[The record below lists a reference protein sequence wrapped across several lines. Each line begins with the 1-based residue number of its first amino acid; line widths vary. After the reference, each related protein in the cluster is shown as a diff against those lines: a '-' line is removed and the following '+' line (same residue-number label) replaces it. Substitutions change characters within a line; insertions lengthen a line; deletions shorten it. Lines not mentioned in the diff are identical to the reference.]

1 MEVFRMRSSRNR
13 ASIVVALL
21 ALAIVVLGTGP
32 AGAAAPV
39 TITSPADGVAHAP
52 GYTGPVSVDFS
63 GGDMGTYAIAVTGP
77 HGYGWNTTW
86 NFDGSQTTS
95 SWAFPQTRLAG
106 TYTVTVTAPDETV
119 AATATFLINP
129 AVMASSA
136 APTPFY
142 PLEQDGFR
150 DALRFTFRTN
160 ATAADTV
167 RVVNSRGRAIRIAKV
182 GALSG
187 TASHSWAWHGRKNNG
202 ARVQPGVFRL
212 HLVAVTD
219 ERKLRGPVVVVR
231 VRALAPRINGS
242 SVAPSPFYPIERD
255 GYRDT
260 TTFRFSTN
268 VRASDTIRVRGP
280 GGRIVRIARLGV
292 LKGHAH
298 PHTWTWNGT
307 NNGGEVLAPGT
318 YRVKVVSVYY
328 GQKVVSAW
336 RKVVLKRKPG
346 GGGGGGGGGANCTP
360 GYSPCLT
367 YHGGADYDCAGGS
380 GNGPYY
386 TTPGVVYRVTGSD
399 PYGLDADNDGYG
411 CE

>member
-1 MEVFRMRSSRNR
+1 MRSSRNR
-13 ASIVVALL
+13 AGIVVALL
-21 ALAIVVLGTGP
+21 ALAIAVFGAGS

-39 TITSPADGVAHAP
+39 AITSPADGGNHAP
-52 GYTGPVSVDFS
+52 GYTGPVSVDFT
-63 GGDMGTYAIAVTGP
+63 GGDTGTYTISVAGP
-77 HGYGWNTTW
+77 HGYAWDTSW

-95 SWAFPQTRLAG
+95 SWSFPAARLAG
-106 TYTVTVTAPDETV
+106 TYMVTVTAPDDTT
-119 AATATFLINP
+119 AATAMFEITP
-129 AVMASSA
+129 AVLASSA

-142 PLEQDGFR
+142 PLERDGFR
-150 DALRFTFRTN
+150 DAVRFTFRTN

-167 RVVNSRGRAIRIAKV
+167 RVVNSRGRAIRIA
-182 GALSG
+182 GLGSLSG
-187 TASHSWAWHGRKNNG
+187 TASHSWIWHGRKDNG
-202 ARVQPGVFRL
+202 VRVKPGIFRL

-280 GGRIVRIARLGV
+280 GGRIVRIARLGL
-292 LKGHAH
+292 LKGHGH
-298 PHTWTWNGT
+298 RHTWAWNGT
-307 NNGGEVLAPGT
+307 NNGGELLAPGT
-318 YRVKVVSVYY
+318 YRIKVVSVYY

-336 RKVVLKRKPG
+336 RTVVLKRKPSG
-346 GGGGGGGGGANCTP
+346 GGGGGGSCTP
-360 GYSPCLT
+360 GYSPCLV

-386 TTPGVVYRVTGSD
+386 TRPGVVYRVTGSD

>member
-13 ASIVVALL
+13 AGIVVALL
-21 ALAIVVLGTGP
+21 ALAIVVLGTAS
-32 AGAAAPV
+32 AGASVPV
-39 TITSPADGVAHAP
+39 TITSPADGVSHAP
-52 GYTGPVSVDFS
+52 GYAGPVNIDFT
-63 GGDMGTYAIAVTGP
+63 GGDTGTYTIAVTGP
-77 HGYGWNTTW
+77 HGYAWNTTW
-86 NFDGSQTTS
+86 NFDGSQTTN
-95 SWAFPQTRLAG
+95 SWSFPQTRLAG
-106 TYTVTVTAPDETV
+106 IYNVTVTAPDDTT

-129 AVMASSA
+129 AVLASSA

-160 ATAADTV
+160 IAAADTV
-167 RVVNSRGRAIRIAKV
+167 RVVNSRGRGIRIAKV

-187 TASHSWAWHGRKNNG
+187 TASHSWSWHGRKDNG
-202 ARVQPGVFRL
+202 DRVQPGLFRV
-212 HLVAVTD
+212 HLVAVAD

-231 VRALAPRINGS
+231 VRALAPRISGS

-280 GGRIVRIARLGV
+280 GGRIVRLVRLGL
-292 LKGHAH
+292 LKGHSH
-298 PHTWTWNGT
+298 PHTWAWNGT
-307 NNGGEVLAPGT
+307 NNGGEVLSPGA
-318 YRVKVVSVYY
+318 YRIKVVSVYF

-336 RKVVLKRKPG
+336 RKAVLKRKPSG
-346 GGGGGGGGGANCTP
+346 GGGGGGSCTP
-360 GYSPCLT
+360 GYSPCLVN
-367 YHGGADYDCAGGS
+367 HGGADYDCAGGS

-386 TTPGVVYRVTGSD
+386 TQPGVVYRVTGSD
-399 PYGLDADNDGYG
+399 RYGLDADNDGYG

>member
-1 MEVFRMRSSRNR
+1 MRSSGYR
-13 ASIVVALL
+13 AGIVVALL
-21 ALAIVVLGTGP
+21 ALAVTMVGAGP

-39 TITSPADGVAHAP
+39 TITSPADGVSHPP
-52 GYTGPVSVDFS
+52 GYTGPVSVDFA
-63 GGDMGTYAIAVTGP
+63 GGDTGTYAISITGP
-77 HGYGWNTTW
+77 HGYAWRTTW
-86 NFDGSQTTS
+86 DFDGSQTTN
-95 SWAFPQTRLAG
+95 SWSFPRALLAG
-106 TYTVTVTAPDETV
+106 TYVIRVAAPDDTT
-119 AATATFLINP
+119 ASTATFGINP
-129 AVMASSA
+129 TVLASSA

-160 ATAADTV
+160 VAAADTV
-167 RVVNSRGRAIRIAKV
+167 RVVNGLGRTIRIARV

-187 TASHSWAWHGRKNNG
+187 TVSHSWAWGGRKDNG

-212 HLVAVTD
+212 HLVAVAD
-219 ERKLRGPVVVVR
+219 ERKLRGPVVAVR

-292 LKGHAH
+292 LKGHGH
-298 PHTWTWNGT
+298 PHTWMWNGR
-307 NNGGEVLAPGT
+307 NNGGVLLQPGI
-318 YRVKVVSVYY
+318 YGIKVVSVYY

-336 RKVVLKRKPG
+336 RTAVLKRKPSG
-346 GGGGGGGGGANCTP
+346 GGGGGGNCTP
-360 GYSPCLT
+360 GYSPCLFD
-367 YHGGADYDCAGGS
+367 HGGADYDCAGGS

-386 TTPGVVYRVTGSD
+386 TKPGVVYSVTGSD
-399 PYGLDADNDGYG
+399 PYGLDADNDGLG

>member
-1 MEVFRMRSSRNR
+1 MRSSRNR
-13 ASIVVALL
+13 AGIVVTLL
-21 ALAIVVLGTGP
+21 ALAIAVLGTGS
-32 AGAAAPV
+32 AGAAAAV
-39 TITSPADGVAHAP
+39 AITSPADGVSHPP
-52 GYTGPVSVDFS
+52 GYAGPVSVNFT
-63 GGDMGTYAIAVTGP
+63 GGDTGTYTISIAGP
-77 HGYGWNTTW
+77 HGYAWNTAW
-86 NFDGSQTTS
+86 DFDGSQTTN
-95 SWAFPQTRLAG
+95 SWPFPQARLAG
-106 TYTVTVTAPDETV
+106 TYVVTVRAPDDTI
-119 AATATFLINP
+119 AARATFGINP
-129 AVMASSA
+129 AVLTSSA

-160 ATAADTV
+160 IAAADTV
-167 RVVNSRGRAIRIAKV
+167 RVVNSRGRAIRVAKV

-187 TASHSWAWHGRKNNG
+187 TASHSWVWHGRKNNG
-202 ARVQPGVFRL
+202 VRVQPGIFRV
-212 HLVAVTD
+212 HLVAVAD

-280 GGRIVRIARLGV
+280 GGRIVRIARLGM

-298 PHTWTWNGT
+298 SHTWAWNGA
-307 NNGGEVLAPGT
+307 NNGGEVLGPGT
-318 YRVKVVSVYY
+318 YRIKVVSVYY

-336 RKVVLKRKPG
+336 RKVVLKRKSSG
-346 GGGGGGGGGANCTP
+346 GGGGGGSCTP
-360 GYSPCLT
+360 GYSPCLVN
-367 YHGGADYDCAGGS
+367 HGGADYDCAGGS

-386 TTPGVVYRVTGSD
+386 TQPGVVYRVTGSD
-399 PYGLDADNDGYG
+399 PYGLDADDDGYG

>member
-1 MEVFRMRSSRNR
+1 MRSSRNR
-13 ASIVVALL
+13 AGIVVALFAL
-21 ALAIVVLGTGP
+21 ALVVLGTGA

-39 TITSPADGVAHAP
+39 AITSPADGVSHPP
-52 GYTGPVSVDFS
+52 GFAGPVSVDLT
-63 GGDMGTYAIAVTGP
+63 GGDTGTYTVSVTGP
-77 HGYGWNTTW
+77 HGYEWHTTW
-86 NFDGSQTTS
+86 DFDGSQTTN
-95 SWAFPQTRLAG
+95 SWPFPQARLAG
-106 TYTVTVTAPDETV
+106 RYVVTVTAPDDTT
-119 AATATFLINP
+119 AATATFGINP
-129 AVMASSA
+129 AVLTSSA

-142 PLEQDGFR
+142 PLEHDAFR

-160 ATAADTV
+160 IAAVDTV
-167 RVVNSRGRAIRIAKV
+167 RVVNSRGRAIRIAKL
-182 GALSG
+182 GALNG
-187 TASHSWAWHGRKNNG
+187 TSSHSWAWHGRKNNG
-202 ARVQPGVFRL
+202 VRVQPGIFRV
-212 HLVAVTD
+212 HLVALAD

-268 VRASDTIRVRGP
+268 VRATDTIRVRGP

-292 LKGHAH
+292 LRGHAH
-298 PHTWTWNGT
+298 PHTWSWNGT
-307 NNGGEVLAPGT
+307 NNGAEVLSPGT
-318 YRVKVVSVYY
+318 YRIKVVSVYY

-346 GGGGGGGGGANCTP
+346 GGGGGGGGSSCTP
-360 GYSPCLT
+360 GYSPCLVN
-367 YHGGADYDCAGGS
+367 HGGADYDCAGGS

-386 TTPGVVYRVTGSD
+386 TQAGVVYRVTGSD

>member
-1 MEVFRMRSSRNR
+1 MRSSRNR
-13 ASIVVALL
+13 AGIIVALL
-21 ALAIVVLGTGP
+21 ALAVVVLGTGS
-32 AGAAAPV
+32 AGASQPV
-39 TITSPADGVAHAP
+39 AITSPAEGISHAP
-52 GYTGPVSVDFS
+52 GYAGPLGIDFT
-63 GGDMGTYAIAVTGP
+63 GGDTGTYTISVTGP
-77 HGYGWNTTW
+77 HGYAWTTTW
-86 NFDGSQTTS
+86 NFDGSQATN
-95 SWAFPQTRLAG
+95 SWVFPGARLAG
-106 TYTVTVTAPDETV
+106 TYAVTVTAPDDTV

-129 AVMASSA
+129 AVLASSA

-150 DALRFTFRTN
+150 DALRFSFRTN
-160 ATAADTV
+160 IAAADTV
-167 RVVNSRGRAIRIAKV
+167 RIVNSRGRAIRIAEV

-187 TASHSWAWHGRKNNG
+187 TASHSWVWHGRKNNG
-202 ARVQPGVFRL
+202 VRVQPGVFRA
-212 HLVAVTD
+212 HLVAVAD

-242 SVAPSPFYPIERD
+242 SVAPSPFSPIERD

-280 GGRIVRIARLGV
+280 GGRIVRLVRLGA
-292 LKGHAH
+292 LKGHSH
-298 PHTWTWNGT
+298 PHSWAWNGT
-307 NNGGEVLAPGT
+307 NNGGEVLSPGT
-318 YRVKVVSVYY
+318 YRIKVVSVYY

-336 RKVVLKRKPG
+336 RNVVLKRKPSG

-386 TTPGVVYRVTGSD
+386 TRSD